1 MAHPLKA
8 LAQPFDADMIQEY
21 QASGYHASFVSHA
34 DVAQKLLAEHGPYS
48 WEIIEIIRE
57 HDAHAKEPG
66 VVTGVVGKLTL
77 EIDGRHVVISEV
89 GEYRHKG
96 AQPRSAGD
104 RAKNASSDAFKRAAM
119 RAGRR
124 PAPVVPGD
132 LRAAPCPRLT
142 ADRRIARP
150 STGAPAS
157 PPRYASAASP
167 PTASASGEPVQPRR
181 PNSTGLVS
189 TARTPPPAA
198 EPASATRT

>member
-1 MAHPLKA
+1 MTDKAEAKQWPTLKA

-119 RAGRR
+119 RAG
-124 PAPVVPGD
+124 V
-132 LRAAPCPRLT
+132 
-142 ADRRIARP
+142 
-150 STGAPAS
+150 
-157 PPRYASAASP
+157 
-167 PTASASGEPVQPRR
+167 
-181 PNSTGLVS
+181 GLHLWCQETYELHRVLD
-189 TARTPPPAA
+189 
-198 EPASATRT
+198 